1 MRGLVSTARLGSLAL
16 AFATGAALTVE
27 TARGQTAAAL
37 PDWSGVWAM
46 QGSTV
51 FDRSTVRPPDGRTG
65 QPGVREFPPY
75 NEEWEAI
82 YRRNINRL
90 VRRGSFTPPANAFE
104 GAKYFPIG
112 DLSPAQ
118 AWKEA
123 RQLWEEDGPDGPD
136 GGSGGPD
143 A

>member
-1 MRGLVSTARLGSLAL
+1 MYEEPIHPKNLWLRQA
-16 AFATGAALTVE
+16 
-27 TARGQTAAAL
+27 
-37 PDWSGVWAM
+37 PWSH
-46 QGSTV
+46 
-51 FDRSTVRPPDGRTG
+51 
-65 QPGVREFPPY
+65 
-75 NEEWEAI
+75 EEVDAI
-82 YRRNINRL
+82 YRRNIGRL

-104 GAKYFPIG
+104 GAKFFPMDP

-123 RQLWEEDGPDGPD
+123 RQLWDEGPDGPSGPD